1 MRQQRKR
8 CAVLIAI
15 PFVSEALTNAC
26 RSQNWKI
33 CSKCRTE
40 GNWSNYKKQRSSC
53 VNLLCNSKG
62 ECFQKLTMKDLSN
75 KKNWKVMTPYF
86 SNKGWNSNKLMLK
99 ENWLITEG
107 KVLATVMSTF
117 FVNIAQGPDKK
128 KRTIM
133 THHWIPFYYH
143 STNGVVEKFKYQR
156 LDEVEKVGVGGAVC
170 R

>member
-1 MRQQRKR
+1 MLSK
-8 CAVLIAI
+8 ANH
-15 PFVSEALTNAC
+15 E
-26 RSQNWKI
+26 RSI
-33 CSKCRTE
+33 
-40 GNWSNYKKQRSSC
+40 KQ
-53 VNLLCNSKG
+53 
-62 ECFQKLTMKDLSN
+62 
-75 KKNWKVMTPYF
+75 KNWKVMTPYF